1 MLDIMR
7 LTPDQLER
15 YIHLQSIVDRQQ
27 TDADKTRA
35 LRAYYTGEHP
45 VMLTQ
50 RQQEYLGPLIN
61 SAEFTFAH
69 NLVRVVVNTLSERL
83 SVNGFSVNGVASVD
97 DDGTAGAAAL
107 WTLWKSLAADLIEQE
122 LYPAALRDGRAY
134 MMVDFDAET
143 QGPRWVMH
151 EVDDGRSGIIMH
163 RDPGDPR
170 RVLFATRYWWT
181 FDPLKPGATGI
192 ERKTVYLPGEIRKYR
207 RGGAGQWQPVQ
218 DDDDPTWPLP
228 WVHKSGEPMG
238 VNVIEFANPGGA
250 ESENFIGMQNAL
262 NKSWLDLLAAADS
275 AGFPVMVAEYMD
287 ATGMLNAQ
295 GSDADITGADELNF
309 GPGRLF
315 EIERATVKR
324 IEAANLTPML
334 DVIWALTA
342 AIAGVSRTPQYY
354 LRPVGGADVPS
365 GEAIKQLESGLVA
378 RAVKRQ
384 RVWGQAWEEVLRMTL
399 RVAETF
405 GAGLD
410 TDSDASITVEWEDP
424 NTRNELSMAQTAQAH
439 KALGVP
445 DEQVWQVAGYSP
457 EEIAEFKA
465 MASADKAAQVAGIA
479 AALRTQQIGSAN
491 NGGTGNA
498 LQQGGQSANRGVA

>member
-15 YIHLQSIVDRQQ
+15 YIHMQSIVDRQQ
-27 TDADKTRA
+27 AAAEKVLA
-35 LRAYYTGEHP
+35 LRAYYAGDHP
-45 VMLTQ
+45 VMLTP

-61 SAEFTFAH
+61 GTDFTFAH

-83 SVNGFSVNGVASVD
+83 SVSGFAINGVTTAE

-107 WTLWKSLAADLIEQE
+107 WDMWGTLAADLIEQE
-122 LYPAALRDGRAY
+122 LYPAAMRDGRAY
-134 MMVDFDAET
+134 LMVDFDAET
-143 QGPRWVMH
+143 QMPRWVLH
-151 EVDDGRSGIIMH
+151 EVDDGKSGVVMH
-163 RDPGDPR
+163 RDPSDLR

-181 FDPLKPGATGI
+181 FDPLRPGQTGI
-192 ERKTVYLPGEIRKYR
+192 ERKTVYMPGEIRKYSR
-207 RGGAGQWQPVQ
+207 VGLGQWRPVQ
-218 DDDDPTWPLP
+218 DEGDPAWPIV
-228 WVHKSGEPMG
+228 WRHKSGAPMG
-238 VNVIEFANPGGA
+238 IPVIEFANPGGA
-250 ESENFIGMQNAL
+250 EAENFIGMQNGL

-275 AGFPVMVAEYMD
+275 AGFPVLVAEYMD

-295 GSDADITGADELNF
+295 GSDDDLSGGDEINL

-365 GEAIKQLESGLVA
+365 GEALKQLESGLVA

-384 RVWGQAWEEVLRMTL
+384 RVWGQAWEDVLRMTL
-399 RVAETF
+399 RITETF
-405 GAGLD
+405 GPGLGV
-410 TDSDASITVEWEDP
+410 DSGASIKVEWEDP
-424 NTRNELSMAQTAQAH
+424 NTRNELAMAQEAQIH

-445 DEQVWQVAGYSP
+445 DAQVWQVLGYSP
-457 EEIAEFKA
+457 EEIAEFQTA
-465 MASADKAAQVAGIA
+465 ASADKAAQVASIA

-491 NGGTGNA
+491 NGGTNNA
-498 LQQGGQSANRGVA
+498 VQGGQGANRGVTQ